1 MKSKIGF
8 FDELKNKKRF
18 LALSW
23 FVGRRLNVQRLN
35 REFFAR
41 DTVAVA
47 MDLLGTFLVQRV
59 GGLEKIGKIV
69 EVEAYLGAHDL
80 AAHSS
85 KGLTKRTRIMFGPP
99 GFAYVYL
106 IYGIHHCMNVVTEPE
121 GCGTAVLIRAVEPVH
136 NIFAN
141 TKGPGLVC
149 KAMDIN
155 LSLNGHDLCSDDFYI
170 ASGIGNENFLQEDI
184 RIIQRPRIGVA
195 YAGKWADELLR
206 FYIEGNPFIS
216 KR

>member
-1 MKSKIGF
+1 MQK
-8 FDELKNKKRF
+8 
-18 LALSW
+18 LA
-23 FVGRRLNVQRLN
+23 RD
-35 REFFAR
+35 FFAR

-47 MDLLGTFLVQRV
+47 KDLLGCFLVLRI
-59 GGLEKIGKIV
+59 GNLEKIARIV

-85 KGLTKRTRIMFGPP
+85 KGITKRTRTMYGPP

-121 GCGTAVLIRAVEPVH
+121 GCGSAVLIRAVEPIC
-136 NIFAN
+136 NIPGN

-155 LSLNGHDLCSDDFYI
+155 LRLNGHDLCSDDFYI
-170 ASGIGNENFLQEDI
+170 ANATEPEWRHKDI
-184 RIIQRPRIGVA
+184 KIVQRPRIGVA
-195 YAGKWADELLR
+195 YAGKWANELLR
-206 FYIEGNPFIS
+206 FYIEGNGYIS
-216 KR
+216 KK

>member
-1 MKSKIGF
+1 MQK
-8 FDELKNKKRF
+8 
-18 LALSW
+18 LSRD
-23 FVGRRLNVQRLN
+23 FY
-35 REFFAR
+35 AR

-47 MDLLGTFLVQRV
+47 MDLLGTYLVRHLD
-59 GGLEKIGKIV
+59 GLGKIGKIV

-85 KGLTKRTRIMFGPP
+85 KGITKRTKIMYGPP

-121 GCGTAVLIRAVEPVH
+121 GCGSAVLIRAVEPIR
-136 NIFAN
+136 NITGN

-149 KAMDIN
+149 KAMGID
-155 LSLNGHDLCSDDFYI
+155 LKLNGHDLCGEDFYI
-170 ASGIGNENFLQEDI
+170 ASTVTDENAHSART
-184 RIIQRPRIGVA
+184 RIVQRPRIGVA

-206 FYIEGNPFIS
+206 FYIEGSQFIS
-216 KR
+216 KK